1 MLNISKCHKL
11 IVGCSAA
18 IAATV
23 TIGSVQIAQAQTA
36 PPTAPMA
43 PPTAPTAPP
52 TAPTAPAGGAYSN
65 ASGGNVTTT
74 TGGGPGITTGSSGSP
89 SPAIISRATALSNS
103 VSVAQTNYT
112 QAATA
117 LAQAE
122 AAQPPVSDTTPVRY
136 GREVADLASCGCP
149 NADNVS
155 NNPTSPRPELVAAR
169 AAEAEAATQLANA
182 KAEARQFIESVNGG
196 KATGQA
202 VVSQLW

>member
-11 IVGCSAA
+11 IVGCSA
-18 IAATV
+18 IAATL

-36 PPTAPMA
+36 PP
-43 PPTAPTAPP
+43 
-52 TAPTAPAGGAYSN
+52 GGTFSN

-74 TGGGPGITTGSSGSP
+74 NGGGNGITTGTSSSP
-89 SPAIISRATALSNS
+89 SPSVVNRATALSNN

-122 AAQPPVSDTTPVRY
+122 SVQAPVSDTTPVRY

-149 NADNVS
+149 NADTVS
-155 NNPTSPRPELVAAR
+155 NNTTTSPRPELVAAR

-182 KAEARQFIESVNGG
+182 KAEARQFIESVKGG
-196 KATGQA
+196 DTTGQA

>member
-1 MLNISKCHKL
+1 MTMLNISKCHKL
-11 IVGCSAA
+11 IVGCSA
-18 IAATV
+18 IAATL

-36 PPTAPMA
+36 PPTAP
-43 PPTAPTAPP
+43 P
-52 TAPTAPAGGAYSN
+52 GGTFSN

-74 TGGGPGITTGSSGSP
+74 NGGGVGIGGSSGSP
-89 SPAIISRATALSNS
+89 SPGVISRATALSNS

-122 AAQPPVSDTTPVRY
+122 ASQPTVSDTTPVRY
-136 GREVADLASCGCP
+136 GRQVADLASCGCP
-149 NADNVS
+149 NADTTAS
-155 NNPTSPRPELVAAR
+155 NTTAPRPELVAAR

-196 KATGQA
+196 NTAGQA

>member
-11 IVGCSAA
+11 IVSCSAI
-18 IAATV
+18 IAAV
-23 TIGSVQIAQAQTA
+23 TIGSMQSAQAQSA
-36 PPTAPMA
+36 PPA
-43 PPTAPTAPP
+43 APTAPP
-52 TAPTAPAGGAYSN
+52 TVPGGTFSN

-74 TGGGPGITTGSSGSP
+74 NGGGTGITTGTSTSP
-89 SPAIISRATALSNS
+89 SPGVISRATALSNS

-122 AAQPPVSDTTPVRY
+122 AAQPTVSDTTPIRY

-149 NADNVS
+149 NADTTA
-155 NNPTSPRPELVAAR
+155 NNTTTTRPELVAAR

-182 KAEARQFIESVNGG
+182 KAEARQFLESVNGG
-196 KATGQA
+196 NNSGQA

>member
-1 MLNISKCHKL
+1 MTMLNISKCHKL
-11 IVGCSAA
+11 IVGCSA
-18 IAATV
+18 IAATL

-36 PPTAPMA
+36 PPTAPTG
-43 PPTAPTAPP
+43 PN
-52 TAPTAPAGGAYSN
+52 GGNSSN
-65 ASGGNVTTT
+65 ASGSNVTTT
-74 TGGGPGITTGSSGSP
+74 NGGGVGIGGSSGSP
-89 SPAIISRATALSNS
+89 SPGVISRATALSNS

-122 AAQPPVSDTTPVRY
+122 AAQPTVADTSPIRY

-149 NADNVS
+149 NADTTAS
-155 NNPTSPRPELVAAR
+155 NTTTPRPELVAAR

-182 KAEARQFIESVNGG
+182 KAEARQFIESVKGG
-196 KATGQA
+196 SNAGQA

>member
-11 IVGCSAA
+11 IVSCSA
-18 IAATV
+18 IAATL

-36 PPTAPMA
+36 PPTAP
-43 PPTAPTAPP
+43 TAPP
-52 TAPTAPAGGAYSN
+52 TAPTSPPTAPPGGTYSN

-74 TGGGPGITTGSSGSP
+74 NGGGVGIGGSSGSP
-89 SPAIISRATALSNS
+89 SPGVISRATALSNS

-122 AAQPPVSDTTPVRY
+122 AAQPTVADTSPIRY
-136 GREVADLASCGCP
+136 GRQVADLASCGCP
-149 NADNVS
+149 NADTTAS
-155 NNPTSPRPELVAAR
+155 NNTTSPRPELVAAR

-182 KAEARQFIESVNGG
+182 KAEARQFIESVKGG
-196 KATGQA
+196 NTAGQA

>member
-11 IVGCSAA
+11 IVSCSA
-18 IAATV
+18 IVATV
-23 TIGSVQIAQAQTA
+23 TIGSVQIAQAQTEAPSIPPTPVAPVTTTVA
-36 PPTAPMA
+36 PPTVN
-43 PPTAPTAPP
+43 
-52 TAPTAPAGGAYSN
+52 GGIYSTGSSTN
-65 ASGGNVTTT
+65 LTTT
-74 TGGGPGITTGSSGSP
+74 NGGGVGIGGSSGSP

-122 AAQPPVSDTTPVRY
+122 AAQPTVADTSPIRY

-149 NADNVS
+149 NADTVS
-155 NNPTSPRPELVAAR
+155 NNATSPRPELVAAR

-182 KAEARQFIESVNGG
+182 KAEARQFIESVKGG
-196 KATGQA
+196 STAGQA

>member
-1 MLNISKCHKL
+1 MTMLNISKCHKL
-11 IVGCSAA
+11 IVSCSA
-18 IAATV
+18 IAATL

-36 PPTAPMA
+36 PPTAP
-43 PPTAPTAPP
+43 
-52 TAPTAPAGGAYSN
+52 PTAPAGGTFSN

-74 TGGGPGITTGSSGSP
+74 NGGGVGIGGSSGSP
-89 SPAIISRATALSNS
+89 SPGVISRATALSNS

-122 AAQPPVSDTTPVRY
+122 AAQPTVADTSPIRY

-149 NADNVS
+149 NADTVS
-155 NNPTSPRPELVAAR
+155 NNTTSPRPELVAAR

-182 KAEARQFIESVNGG
+182 KAEARQFIESVKGG
-196 KATGQA
+196 NNAGQA

>member
-1 MLNISKCHKL
+1 MTMLNISKCQKL
-11 IVGCSAA
+11 IVSCSA
-18 IAATV
+18 IVTTL
-23 TIGSVQIAQAQTA
+23 TIGSVQIAQAQSAPPSVPVAPVTA
-36 PPTAPMA
+36 PS
-43 PPTAPTAPP
+43 
-52 TAPTAPAGGAYSN
+52 GGIYSN

-74 TGGGPGITTGSSGSP
+74 NGGGTVVGGSSTAP
-89 SPAIISRATALSNS
+89 SPAIVSRATALSNS

-122 AAQPPVSDTTPVRY
+122 AAQPTVSDTTPIRY

-149 NADNVS
+149 NADTTA
-155 NNPTSPRPELVAAR
+155 NNTTTTRPELVAAR

-182 KAEARQFIESVNGG
+182 KAEARQFIDSVNGG
-196 KATGQA
+196 NSAGQA

>member
-11 IVGCSAA
+11 IVSCSA
-18 IAATV
+18 IAATL

-36 PPTAPMA
+36 PPTAP
-43 PPTAPTAPP
+43 
-52 TAPTAPAGGAYSN
+52 PTAPAGGTYSN

-74 TGGGPGITTGSSGSP
+74 NGGGVGIGGSSGSP
-89 SPAIISRATALSNS
+89 SPGVISRATALSNS

-122 AAQPPVSDTTPVRY
+122 AAQPTVADTSPIRY

-149 NADNVS
+149 NADTVS
-155 NNPTSPRPELVAAR
+155 NNTTSPRPELVAAR

-182 KAEARQFIESVNGG
+182 KAEARQFIESVKGG
-196 KATGQA
+196 NNAGQA

>member
-1 MLNISKCHKL
+1 MTMLNISKCHKL
-11 IVGCSAA
+11 IVGCSA
-18 IAATV
+18 IAATL

-36 PPTAPMA
+36 PPTAP
-43 PPTAPTAPP
+43 P
-52 TAPTAPAGGAYSN
+52 GGTYSN

-74 TGGGPGITTGSSGSP
+74 NGGGVGIGGSSGSP
-89 SPAIISRATALSNS
+89 SPGVISRATALSNS

-122 AAQPPVSDTTPVRY
+122 AAQPTVADTSPIRY
-136 GREVADLASCGCP
+136 GRQVADLASCGCP
-149 NADNVS
+149 NADTVS
-155 NNPTSPRPELVAAR
+155 NNTTSPRPELVAAR

-182 KAEARQFIESVNGG
+182 KAEARQFIESVKGG
-196 KATGQA
+196 SNAGQA

>member
-11 IVGCSAA
+11 IVSCSA
-18 IAATV
+18 IVATV
-23 TIGSVQIAQAQTA
+23 TIGSVQIAQAQT
-36 PPTAPMA
+36 PPTVE
-43 PPTAPTAPP
+43 
-52 TAPTAPAGGAYSN
+52 GGKFSTGSSTN
-65 ASGGNVTTT
+65 LTTT
-74 TGGGPGITTGSSGSP
+74 NGGGVGIGGSSGSP

-122 AAQPPVSDTTPVRY
+122 AAQPTVADTSPVRY

-149 NADNVS
+149 NADTVS
-155 NNPTSPRPELVAAR
+155 NNTTSPRPELVAAR

-182 KAEARQFIESVNGG
+182 KAEARQFIESVKGG
-196 KATGQA
+196 NTAGQA